1 MNQDPQ
7 ILMLEDDP
15 DDRFITEHTIKELDL
30 DIKITF
36 VQNSKDLFDYLEQN
50 PAPTLI
56 LMDYNSAPE
65 NAIQIIGKIK
75 SENRYRS
82 IPLIVLGESTS
93 SKFVS
98 ECYSK
103 GANSFIQKP
112 STLAGT
118 REKIK
123 SFFNYWLST
132 AEIY

>member
-1 MNQDPQ
+1 MNQDPH

-15 DDRFITEHTIKELDL
+15 DDRFITENTIRELDL
-30 DIKITF
+30 EIKITF
-36 VQNSKDLFDYLEQN
+36 VQNSKDLFDYLEQY